1 MIKGLETYTIQNG
14 LVYLNS
20 LLRSSILYAA
30 ETYYNLTERNLR
42 MLEMIEEECLK
53 KILDTKKSC
62 TTVLLYLETGQIP
75 VRFHIQVMKLN
86 FLKYILNQKKES
98 LVHRFFKA
106 QCENP
111 TKGD

>member
-1 MIKGLETYTIQNG
+1 
-14 LVYLNS
+14 
-20 LLRSSILYAA
+20 
-30 ETYYNLTERNLR
+30 
-42 MLEMIEEECLK
+42 MIEEECLK
-53 KILDTKKSC
+53 KILDTKKTC

-98 LVHRFFKA
+98 LVHRFFIA

-111 TKGD
+111 TKGDWVSSGRNILKEFDLKLTFEEIKREKNINFKM